1 MKIVEDFTGYF
12 EFLSL
17 EFSCPVA
24 YQGYLY
30 NSCAHAYA
38 AAKVTFITEKCASD
52 LLHMDGLLR
61 RIQKAPTLSE
71 VRQVLNILEAQIE
84 SKNNEIQTQ

>member
-1 MKIVEDFTGYF
+1 MKVVEDFTGYF

-24 YQGYLY
+24 YQGHLY
-30 NSCAHAYA
+30 SSCAGAYA
-38 AAKVTFITEKCASD
+38 AAKVIFMTEKCATE
-52 LLHMDGLLR
+52 LCHMDGLLR

-71 VRQVLNILEAQIE
+71 VRQVLNILEAQVE
-84 SKNNEIQTQ
+84 SKSGEIQTQ